1 MLLYK
6 YSSTFLYWTG
16 KSLMK
21 EGLKKMINLITNWI
35 LSFLSLLDFL
45 SFGILDN
52 IAVIYSILI
61 ITSLIVFVKL
71 EATIEICGI
80 WKKAGV
86 ISRGLIMAGLIFNA
100 LPQWYLWLVG
110 LCFIALA
117 YFLTPSNASK
127 EPEEPSILAKI
138 CDILMEEYRK
148 SDLKK
153 NTSKL
158 EKLKK
163 SRRLPPVQ

>member
-6 YSSTFLYWTG
+6 HSSTFLYWTG

-52 IAVIYSILI
+52 IAVIYSIII
-61 ITSLIVFVKL
+61 ITSFMILVKL

-110 LCFIALA
+110 LCFITLA

-158 EKLKK
+158 EQPKK

>member
-6 YSSTFLYWTG
+6 HSSTFLYWTG

-61 ITSLIVFVKL
+61 ITSFMILVKL

-86 ISRGLIMAGLIFNA
+86 ISRSLIMAGLIFNA

-158 EKLKK
+158 EKPKK

>member
-6 YSSTFLYWTG
+6 HSSTFLYWTG

-61 ITSLIVFVKL
+61 ITSFMILVKL

-86 ISRGLIMAGLIFNA
+86 ISRCLIMAGLIFNA

-138 CDILMEEYRK
+138 YDILMEEYRK

-158 EKLKK
+158 EKPKK

>member
-6 YSSTFLYWTG
+6 HSSTFLYWTG

-61 ITSLIVFVKL
+61 ITSFMILVKL

-158 EKLKK
+158 EKPKK

>member
-6 YSSTFLYWTG
+6 HSSTFLYWTG

-35 LSFLSLLDFL
+35 LFFLSLLDFL

-61 ITSLIVFVKL
+61 ITSFIVFVKL

>member
-1 MLLYK
+1 MLLYEH
-6 YSSTFLYWTG
+6 SSTFLYWTG

-61 ITSLIVFVKL
+61 ITSFIVFVKL

-86 ISRGLIMAGLIFNA
+86 ISRGIIMAGLIFNA

-153 NTSKL
+153 NNSKL
-158 EKLKK
+158 EKPKK